1 MHAIET
7 IITLKSLRN
16 SVYAIGGLSFCC
28 DNKSVVE
35 GQCKAIDEAIAAVEK
50 TIPQKVKRDP
60 FGVECP
66 NCGGRVVLPSTYT
79 FSSKFN
85 NNMIDVQTFNNNR
98 IGIRCDCCYSCGQ
111 ALDWSEE

>member
-1 MHAIET
+1 MNAIET
-7 IITLKSLRN
+7 MITLKSLRN
-16 SVYAIGGLSFCC
+16 ALYAIGGLSFCRN
-28 DNKSVVE
+28 DESVVGE
-35 GQCKAIDEAIAAVEK
+35 QCEAIDEAIAAVEK
-50 TIPQKVKRDP
+50 TIPQKIKRDP

-79 FSSKFN
+79 FSSNFN

-98 IGIRCDCCYSCGQ
+98 VSIRCDYCYSCGQ